1 MGGPCLSARQ
11 LPLLSKISYDSAS
24 PPHSPHALPRQHTTT
39 TPPHHPYDP
48 NPQQV
53 LGFIISA
60 IMQTYS
66 KRYLDGHMWLRCSHQ
81 GPMVR
86 GVCLRMKVYC
96 AYVRTR
102 QMVWPWWSRPQG
114 FWEVALAV
122 LPRLPWAGRKKV
134 NVFFFSLFVPK
145 HIGKISPSF
154 SLPLELNGG
163 IAKIATP
170 ESHSG
175 PNALRQKYFRVSETC
190 HYWIHT

>member
-1 MGGPCLSARQ
+1 MTQPPHPTLLMPSPANTQ
-11 LPLLSKISYDSAS
+11 PPLL
-24 PPHSPHALPRQHTTT
+24 HTTPT
-39 TPPHHPYDP
+39 T
-48 NPQQV
+48 QV

-134 NVFFFSLFVPK
+134 NVFFFHFSFQSTSGRSPHLSPFHWSWMVESRRLPHQKATAAQMPCGKNTSGCLRRVITEFILNICALEVYSLWHCYSCFP
-145 HIGKISPSF
+145 
-154 SLPLELNGG
+154 
-163 IAKIATP
+163 
-170 ESHSG
+170 
-175 PNALRQKYFRVSETC
+175 
-190 HYWIHT
+190 